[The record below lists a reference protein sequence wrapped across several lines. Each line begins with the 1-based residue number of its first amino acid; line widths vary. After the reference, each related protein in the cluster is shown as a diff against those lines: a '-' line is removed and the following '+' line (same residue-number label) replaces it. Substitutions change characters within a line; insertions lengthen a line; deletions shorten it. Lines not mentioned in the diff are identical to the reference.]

1 MRSLRSIIA
10 SNGLAIA
17 LTVIFVLP
25 ITCILAYAITSPL
38 DDWMAK
44 LGVSLHE
51 SFAWP
56 FPVFDTIE
64 RFTKIGFAIRSIVI
78 AVGISFLYFW
88 ITNWLNAGL
97 SRVRVGKDLGKQTAI
112 VEAIQPWI
120 FVGPPFVLLTLF
132 LLVPAVSTLSLSFQ
146 EAD

>member
-1 MRSLRSIIA
+1 MRSLRPIIA

-25 ITCILAYAITSPL
+25 ITGVLAYSITAPL
-38 DDWMAK
+38 DDWMAG
-44 LGVSLHE
+44 LGVWLHE
-51 SFAWP
+51 ARGWR
-56 FPVFDTIE
+56 VDLFDTEE

-112 VEAIQPWI
+112 VEAIQP
-120 FVGPPFVLLTLF
+120 
-132 LLVPAVSTLSLSFQ
+132 
-146 EAD
+146 